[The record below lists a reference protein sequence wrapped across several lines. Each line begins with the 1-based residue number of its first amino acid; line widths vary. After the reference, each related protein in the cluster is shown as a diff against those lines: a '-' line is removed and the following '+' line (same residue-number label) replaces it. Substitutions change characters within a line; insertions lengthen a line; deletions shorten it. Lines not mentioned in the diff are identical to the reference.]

1 MMLGLLLTHKETLLQ
16 FTLNRR
22 HKMIQNFIEADL
34 IELFSSLPV
43 YIGDKEGGEML
54 FERKYDNDIS
64 LLIYFNVYE
73 EKVEMII
80 SKNENSIVSF
90 FTPTDRINIMS
101 NSVFF
106 GFNGKRVAAV
116 QINPSPLLLIP

>member
-1 MMLGLLLTHKETLLQ
+1 
-16 FTLNRR
+16 
-22 HKMIQNFIEADL
+22 MIQNFIEADL

-106 GFNGKRVAAV
+106 GFNGV
-116 QINPSPLLLIP
+116 

>member
-1 MMLGLLLTHKETLLQ
+1 
-16 FTLNRR
+16 
-22 HKMIQNFIEADL
+22 MIQNFIEADL

-54 FERKYDNDIS
+54 FERKYNNDIS

-73 EKVEMII
+73 EKVKMII

>member
-1 MMLGLLLTHKETLLQ
+1 
-16 FTLNRR
+16 
-22 HKMIQNFIEADL
+22 MIQNFIEADL

-54 FERKYDNDIS
+54 FERKYNNDIS

-116 QINPSPLLLIP
+116 QINPSPLLSIP

>member
-1 MMLGLLLTHKETLLQ
+1 
-16 FTLNRR
+16 
-22 HKMIQNFIEADL
+22 MIQNFIEADL

-54 FERKYDNDIS
+54 FERKYNNDIS

-73 EKVEMII
+73 EKVKMII
-80 SKNENSIVSF
+80 SKNENSIVNF

-106 GFNGKRVAAV
+106 GFNGKRVADV

>member
-1 MMLGLLLTHKETLLQ
+1 
-16 FTLNRR
+16 
-22 HKMIQNFIEADL
+22 MIQNFIEADL

-54 FERKYDNDIS
+54 FERKYNNDIS

-101 NSVFF
+101 NSVCF

-116 QINPSPLLLIP
+116 QINPSPSLLIP

>member
-1 MMLGLLLTHKETLLQ
+1 
-16 FTLNRR
+16 
-22 HKMIQNFIEADL
+22 MIQNFIEADL

-73 EKVEMII
+73 EKVEMIKKHAELLFKNKPEKI
-80 SKNENSIVSF
+80 SKKNIDKIYGDKIKTSVSRLEQYERCPF
-90 FTPTDRINIMS
+90 S
-101 NSVFF
+101 YYLKSC
-106 GFNGKRVAAV
+106 
-116 QINPSPLLLIP
+116 

>member
-1 MMLGLLLTHKETLLQ
+1 
-16 FTLNRR
+16 
-22 HKMIQNFIEADL
+22 MIKNFIEADL

-54 FERKYDNDIS
+54 FERKYNNDIS

-73 EKVEMII
+73 EKVEMKI

>member
-1 MMLGLLLTHKETLLQ
+1 
-16 FTLNRR
+16 
-22 HKMIQNFIEADL
+22 
-34 IELFSSLPV
+34 
-43 YIGDKEGGEML
+43 
-54 FERKYDNDIS
+54 
-64 LLIYFNVYE
+64 
-73 EKVEMII
+73 MII

>member
-1 MMLGLLLTHKETLLQ
+1 
-16 FTLNRR
+16 
-22 HKMIQNFIEADL
+22 MIKNFIEADL

-54 FERKYDNDIS
+54 FERKYNNDIS

>member
-1 MMLGLLLTHKETLLQ
+1 
-16 FTLNRR
+16 
-22 HKMIQNFIEADL
+22 MIQNFIEADL

-43 YIGDKEGGEML
+43 YIGDKEGGEIL
-54 FERKYDNDIS
+54 FERKYNNDIS

>member
-1 MMLGLLLTHKETLLQ
+1 
-16 FTLNRR
+16 
-22 HKMIQNFIEADL
+22 MIQNFIEADL

-54 FERKYDNDIS
+54 FERKYNNDIS

-73 EKVEMII
+73 EKVEMTI

-116 QINPSPLLLIP
+116 QINPSPLLSIP

>member
-1 MMLGLLLTHKETLLQ
+1 
-16 FTLNRR
+16 
-22 HKMIQNFIEADL
+22 MIQNFIEADL

>member
-1 MMLGLLLTHKETLLQ
+1 
-16 FTLNRR
+16 
-22 HKMIQNFIEADL
+22 MIQNFIEADL

-43 YIGDKEGGEML
+43 YIGDKEGGEIL
-54 FERKYDNDIS
+54 FERKYNNDIS

-116 QINPSPLLLIP
+116 QINPSPLLSIP

>member
-1 MMLGLLLTHKETLLQ
+1 ML
-16 FTLNRR
+16 
-22 HKMIQNFIEADL
+22 
-34 IELFSSLPV
+34 
-43 YIGDKEGGEML
+43 
-54 FERKYDNDIS
+54 ERKYNNDIS

>member
-1 MMLGLLLTHKETLLQ
+1 
-16 FTLNRR
+16 
-22 HKMIQNFIEADL
+22 MIQNFIEADL

-54 FERKYDNDIS
+54 FERKYNNDIS

>member
-1 MMLGLLLTHKETLLQ
+1 
-16 FTLNRR
+16 
-22 HKMIQNFIEADL
+22 MIQNFIEADL

-116 QINPSPLLLIP
+116 QINPSPLLSIP

>member
-1 MMLGLLLTHKETLLQ
+1 
-16 FTLNRR
+16 
-22 HKMIQNFIEADL
+22 MIQNFIEADL

-54 FERKYDNDIS
+54 FERKYNNDIS

-73 EKVEMII
+73 EKVEKKKK
-80 SKNENSIVSF
+80 KNENSIVSF

>member
-1 MMLGLLLTHKETLLQ
+1 
-16 FTLNRR
+16 
-22 HKMIQNFIEADL
+22 MIQNFIEADL

-54 FERKYDNDIS
+54 FERKYNNDIS

-73 EKVEMII
+73 EKVEMTI

>member
-1 MMLGLLLTHKETLLQ
+1 
-16 FTLNRR
+16 
-22 HKMIQNFIEADL
+22 MIQNFIEADL

-43 YIGDKEGGEML
+43 YIGDKEGGEIL
-54 FERKYDNDIS
+54 FERKYNNDIS

-116 QINPSPLLLIP
+116 QINPSPLLSIPSL

>member
-1 MMLGLLLTHKETLLQ
+1 
-16 FTLNRR
+16 
-22 HKMIQNFIEADL
+22 MIQNFIEADL

-116 QINPSPLLLIP
+116 QINPSPLLSIL